1 MDISLIK
8 SSSSLFDNQ
17 KILIKIHNKQSLIE
31 TGKLFSIEI
40 DQKNLLMIKGTDW
53 NPLVLKRIIKNIYF
67 VLKEE
72 NKNISCK

>member
-8 SSSSLFDNQ
+8 SSSSLFDKQ

-31 TGKLFSIEI
+31 TGKLFWIEF

-67 VLKEE
+67 VL
-72 NKNISCK
+72 

>member
-17 KILIKIHNKQSLIE
+17 KILITIHNKQSFIE